1 MKVYDRICVNDIDDI
16 IKESDGDDIRYIRDG
31 DRSADDLDVICS
43 FADRGYSY
51 DIKTEKGHY
60 SSVMIVIDFK
70 KNICN
75 N

>member
-1 MKVYDRICVNDIDDI
+1 MRVYDRICTNDINDI

-43 FADRGYSY
+43 FVDRGYSY
-51 DIKTEKGHY
+51 EIKREKGYY

-70 KNICN
+70 KEHL
-75 N
+75 

>member
-1 MKVYDRICVNDIDDI
+1 MYDRSE
-16 IKESDGDDIRYIRDG
+16 IKEI
-31 DRSADDLDVICS
+31 
-43 FADRGYSY
+43 Y